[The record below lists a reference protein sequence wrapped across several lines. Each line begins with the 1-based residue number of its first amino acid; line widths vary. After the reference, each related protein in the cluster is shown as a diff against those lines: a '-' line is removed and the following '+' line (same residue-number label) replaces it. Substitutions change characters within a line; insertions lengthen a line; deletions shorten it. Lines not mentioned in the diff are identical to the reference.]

1 MLGQVALDRMNE
13 CESYRQLFEK
23 VVTNCRMGRLVLDF
37 LKVDVFALS
46 GFKYLAFVRTTG
58 ATVGA

>member
-13 CESYRQLFEK
+13 CESYRQFFEK

-37 LKVDVFALS
+37 LKVNVFSLA
-46 GFKYLAFVRTTG
+46 GFEDLPFVRTAST
-58 ATVGA
+58 TVGA

>member
-13 CESYRQLFEK
+13 CESYRQFFEK

-37 LKVDVFALS
+37 LKVNVFALA
-46 GFKYLAFVRTTG
+46 GFEDLPFVRTAG

>member
-13 CESYRQLFEK
+13 CESYRQFFEK

-37 LKVDVFALS
+37 LKVNVFALA
-46 GFKYLAFVRTTG
+46 GFEDLPFVRTAG
-58 ATVGA
+58 AAVGA

>member
-13 CESYRQLFEK
+13 CESYRQFFEK

-37 LKVDVFALS
+37 HEINVFSLA
-46 GFKYLAFVRTTG
+46 GFEDFAFVRTAG
-58 ATVGA
+58 AAVGA

>member
-13 CESYRQLFEK
+13 CESCRQFFEK

-37 LKVDVFALS
+37 LKVNVFALA
-46 GFKYLAFVRTTG
+46 GFEDLPFVRTAS

>member
-23 VVTNCRMGRLVLDF
+23 VVTNCQMRRLVLDF
-37 LKVDVFALS
+37 LEVDVFALS
-46 GFKYLAFVRTTG
+46 GFEYLAFVRTTG